1 MTNGAWSGAG
11 YAYWAE
17 SFPTR
22 LRGTAIGWLGAMCA
36 LGLILGTLLW
46 TILISMTSPTVTW
59 CVIAVVLAFGQWTTL
74 LLPRIKPGQ
83 ELEAVAT

>member
-1 MTNGAWSGAG
+1 LTITNGAWSGAG

-22 LRGTAIGWLGAMCA
+22 VRGTAIGAMSA

-46 TILISMTSPTVTW
+46 TILISISSPAVTW
-59 CVIAVVLAFGQWTTL
+59 FVIAVVFGSGQWTVL
-74 LLPRIKPGQ
+74 LLPRIEPRQ
-83 ELEAVAT
+83 